1 MELIPKLKI
10 SSEGL
15 TNFSKKSGIIKKQ
28 YVSKNKAIIAVKSNL
43 KNMSLSL
50 ISQFDCPEVLL
61 ESQVSASL
69 EFTTERNHLQTSNF
83 RTLP

>member
-1 MELIPKLKI
+1 MGLIPELKI
-10 SSEGL
+10 PSEGL
-15 TNFSKKSGIIKKQ
+15 TNFSKKAGIIRKQ

-61 ESQVSASL
+61 KSQVPAFL
-69 EFTTERNHLQTSNF
+69 KFTTERNLLKTSNS
-83 RTLP
+83 RKLL